1 MQARIRH
8 GTPLYPTADVRRIEA
23 QHSGQ
28 PLMEHAGLATA
39 QRARELA
46 TSNGKPV
53 LIYAGPGNNGG
64 DAFVAAR
71 YLKQW
76 FFAVQ
81 VVFAGDSTRL
91 PPDAAAAYAQ
101 WRAAG
106 GTTIDTPPTH
116 SGFSLIIDGLFGIGL
131 TRDVTG
137 RYAEWIK
144 QINTSNST
152 VLAIDIPSGLNA
164 DTGQVH
170 GCCVRATH
178 TLTFIGAKPGL
189 LTLDGPDHCGEIVVD
204 DLALDPGPESAPGTV
219 LGDATALTPRQR
231 NTHKG
236 SHGSVGIIGGTH
248 GMVGAA
254 LLAARA
260 ALKLGAGRVYVGLL
274 ARDAPSFDVMQPEL
288 MLRDA
293 GDVLK
298 LDHLSCLAIGPGLG
312 QSPQAAFYLQRA
324 LASALP
330 LVIDADALNLIAA
343 NDKLKILLKQIL
355 TEKVLTPHPA
365 EAARLLGCSTSAV
378 QANRVVAA
386 NALATQFNAHVVL
399 KGAGSVCASPRQPWR
414 INTSG
419 NPGMASAGMGDV
431 LTGIIAALL
440 AQGMTAQVALDNSVW
455 LHGTAADA
463 CVAAGIGPVGLTA
476 GETIDAARRVYRSG
490 TGHPV

>member
-81 VVFAGDSTRL
+81 VVYAGDSTRL

-219 LGDATALTPRQR
+219 LGDATALTPRQ
-231 NTHKG
+231 
-236 SHGSVGIIGGTH
+236 
-248 GMVGAA
+248 
-254 LLAARA
+254 
-260 ALKLGAGRVYVGLL
+260 
-274 ARDAPSFDVMQPEL
+274 
-288 MLRDA
+288 
-293 GDVLK
+293 
-298 LDHLSCLAIGPGLG
+298 
-312 QSPQAAFYLQRA
+312 
-324 LASALP
+324 
-330 LVIDADALNLIAA
+330 
-343 NDKLKILLKQIL
+343 
-355 TEKVLTPHPA
+355 
-365 EAARLLGCSTSAV
+365 
-378 QANRVVAA
+378 
-386 NALATQFNAHVVL
+386 
-399 KGAGSVCASPRQPWR
+399 PWR